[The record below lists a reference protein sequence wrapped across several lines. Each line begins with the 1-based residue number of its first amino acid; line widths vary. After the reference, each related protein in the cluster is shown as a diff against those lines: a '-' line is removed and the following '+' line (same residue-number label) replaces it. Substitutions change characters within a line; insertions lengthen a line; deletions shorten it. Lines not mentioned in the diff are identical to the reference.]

1 MNKLNKFIRSSAGRK
16 FYNFAY
22 CWGACFVILGA
33 VFKIAHMPYDSVLLM
48 IGLFTEVFIFFISGF
63 DYPAEEYKWE
73 KIFPALGRDSVGDKT
88 DMHAVEEA
96 EKAYKEKVEQ
106 LKASIDDM
114 HKAYAEQ
121 TALINTLSS
130 KIQPEA
136 FEELMKETEETAALL
151 KEMNTRFSAILSSMG
166 HKQDSNGRL

>member
-1 MNKLNKFIRSSAGRK
+1 METNQHYIDRLEKKGVKPTAVR
-16 FYNFAY
+16 
-22 CWGACFVILGA
+22 IL
-33 VFKIAHMPYDSVLLM
+33 V
-48 IGLFTEVFIFFISGF
+48 
-63 DYPAEEYKWE
+63 
-73 KIFPALGRDSVGDKT
+73 
-88 DMHAVEEA
+88 
-96 EKAYKEKVEQ
+96 
-106 LKASIDDM
+106 LKAITEAGCPVSLPDLETMLETVDKSTIFRSLNVFLAHHVVHDIEDGSGSLKYEACAGEETCSIDDM

-130 KIQPEA
+130 KINPEA